1 MFTICYNLLSGGRPY
16 RLNARFFN
24 PVPSDLSP
32 EHRLEAEGYSML
44 KHMIVALVAGLSFG
58 TLFCHAQSA
67 LLDLPRDS
75 QHSAVTQR
83 IGITDITISYSRP
96 LVKGRPIWGKLVP
109 YNEVWRTGA
118 NENTTIKFTD
128 DVSIEGKPLPKG
140 VYALFTIPG
149 ENQWTIIFSKV
160 HTAWGSFTY
169 NQADDALRVTVK
181 PQASDPHEALAFDF
195 DDVKADSAVA
205 TLRWEKV
212 AVPFKVDVK
221 VHDIVQASLHN
232 QLQGLPQYTWEG
244 WDDAATYLLTNKYDL
259 NEALQYEET
268 SIRTEPRFDN
278 YLTKSQIL
286 EAMGRK
292 DDSEA
297 AKKNAL
303 DRATAAQLYY
313 YGRQLQGQGKQD
325 QAFALFREA
334 AKKDPNDWVVHDGT
348 ARIYSAS
355 GDYDNALK
363 EIKIT
368 VAGAPENQKIFFEP
382 LVKKL
387 EAKQD
392 INKN

>member
-1 MFTICYNLLSGGRPY
+1 MFKHLLIS
-16 RLNARFFN
+16 LTA
-24 PVPSDLSP
+24 
-32 EHRLEAEGYSML
+32 
-44 KHMIVALVAGLSFG
+44 IVALSVGNPVS
-58 TLFCHAQSA
+58 HAQSA

-75 QHSAVTQR
+75 QHSVVTQR

-128 DVSIEGKPLPKG
+128 DVSIEGKPLAKG

-169 NQADDALRVTVK
+169 SQADDALRVTVK

-205 TLRWEKV
+205 TLRWEKIS
-212 AVPFKVDVK
+212 VPFKVDVK
-221 VHDIVQASLHN
+221 VHDIVQASLPN
-232 QLQGLPQYTWEG
+232 QLQGLAQYTWEG

-259 NEALQYEET
+259 NQALQYEET

>member
-1 MFTICYNLLSGGRPY
+1 
-16 RLNARFFN
+16 
-24 PVPSDLSP
+24 
-32 EHRLEAEGYSML
+32 ML
-44 KHMIVALVAGLSFG
+44 KHLIVALVAGLAFG
-58 TLFCHAQSA
+58 SSFCHAQSA

-83 IGITDITISYSRP
+83 IGITDITIGYSRP

-118 NENTTIKFTD
+118 NENTIIKFTD
-128 DVSIEGKPLPKG
+128 DVTIEGKPLAKG
-140 VYALFTIPG
+140 TYALFTIPG
-149 ENQWTIIFSKV
+149 ENQWTVIFSKV

-181 PQASDPHEALAFDF
+181 PQATELHEAMTFDF
-195 DDVKADSAVA
+195 DDVKVDSAVA
-205 TLRWEKV
+205 TLRWEKI
-212 AVPFKVDVK
+212 AVPFKVEVN

-232 QLQGLPQYTWEG
+232 QLQGLAQYTWEG
-244 WDDAATYLLTNKYDL
+244 WDDAATYLLTSKYDL

-292 DDSEA
+292 DDSEV
-297 AKKNAL
+297 AKTLAL

-313 YGRQLQGQGKQD
+313 YGRQLQTQGKQD
-325 QAFALFREA
+325 QAFDLFRQA

-348 ARIYSAS
+348 ARIYSS
-355 GDYDNALK
+355 KGDYGAALK

-368 VAGAPENQKIFFEP
+368 LAGAPDNQKIFFEP

-387 EAKQD
+387 EAGQD

>member
-1 MFTICYNLLSGGRPY
+1 
-16 RLNARFFN
+16 
-24 PVPSDLSP
+24 
-32 EHRLEAEGYSML
+32 ML
-44 KHMIVALVAGLSFG
+44 KHLVAVLVVIAGLSFG
-58 TLFCHAQSA
+58 NSFCHAQSA

-109 YNEVWRTGA
+109 YDEVWRTGA
-118 NENTTIKFTD
+118 NENTVIKFTD
-128 DVSIEGKPLPKG
+128 DVSIEGKPLAKG
-140 VYALFTIPG
+140 TYALFTIPG
-149 ENQWTIIFSKV
+149 ENQWTVIFSKV
-160 HTAWGSFTY
+160 HSAWGSFTY

-181 PQASDPHEALAFDF
+181 PQATELHEAMTFDF

-212 AVPFKVDVK
+212 AVPFKVDVN

-232 QLQGLPQYTWEG
+232 QLQGLAQYTWEG
-244 WDDAATYLLTNKYDL
+244 WDDAATYLLTAKYDL

-292 DDSEA
+292 DDSEV
-297 AKKNAL
+297 AKKQAL
-303 DRATAAQLYY
+303 DRATAAQLYG
-313 YGRQLQGQGKQD
+313 YGRLLQGQGKQD
-325 QAFALFREA
+325 QAFDYFRQA

-348 ARIYSAS
+348 ARIYSAK
-355 GDYDNALK
+355 GDYSNALK

-368 VAGAPENQKIFFEP
+368 LAGAPDNQKIFFEP

-387 EAKQD
+387 EAGQD

>member
-1 MFTICYNLLSGGRPY
+1 VFKHLL
-16 RLNARFFN
+16 
-24 PVPSDLSP
+24 VT
-32 EHRLEAEGYSML
+32 
-44 KHMIVALVAGLSFG
+44 LVAIAALSLG
-58 TLFCHAQSA
+58 NPLCHAQSA

-75 QHSAVTQR
+75 QRSVVTQR
-83 IGITDITISYSRP
+83 IGITDITINYHRP
-96 LVKGRPIWGKLVP
+96 LVKGRTIWGKVVP

-118 NENTTIKFTD
+118 NENTTITFTD
-128 DVSIEGKPLPKG
+128 AIAIEGKPLAKG
-140 VYALFTIPG
+140 TYGLFAIPSQ
-149 ENQWTIIFSKV
+149 NQWTIIFSKV
-160 HTAWGSFTY
+160 NSAWGSFTY
-169 NQADDALRVTVK
+169 KEADDALRVTVK
-181 PQASDPHEALAFDF
+181 PQASDPHEALTYDF
-195 DDVKADSAVA
+195 DDVKADSTVV
-205 TLRWEKV
+205 TLRWEKL
-212 AVPFKVDVK
+212 AVPFKVDVN

-232 QLQGLPQYTWEG
+232 QLQGLPQYMWEG
-244 WDDAATYLLTNKYDL
+244 WDDAATYLLTAKYDL
-259 NEALQYEET
+259 DEALQYEET

-292 DDSEA
+292 DDSEV
-297 AKKNAL
+297 AKKQAL

-313 YGRQLQGQGKQD
+313 YGRQLQTQGKQD
-325 QAFALFREA
+325 QAFDLFRQA

-348 ARIYSAS
+348 ARLYSAQ

-368 VAGAPENQKIFFEP
+368 LAGAPDNQKIFFEP

>member
-1 MFTICYNLLSGGRPY
+1 
-16 RLNARFFN
+16 
-24 PVPSDLSP
+24 
-32 EHRLEAEGYSML
+32 ML
-44 KHMIVALVAGLSFG
+44 KHLIIALVAGLALGSSF
-58 TLFCHAQSA
+58 CQAQSA

-83 IGITDITISYSRP
+83 IGITDITINYSRP

-118 NENTTIKFTD
+118 NENTIIKFTD
-128 DVSIEGKPLPKG
+128 DVTVEGKPLAKG
-140 VYALFTIPG
+140 TYALFTIPG
-149 ENQWTIIFSKV
+149 ENQWTVIFSKV
-160 HTAWGSFTY
+160 HSAWGSFTY

-181 PQASDPHEALAFDF
+181 PQATELHEAMTFDF
-195 DDVKADSAVA
+195 DDVKPDSAVA
-205 TLRWEKV
+205 TLSWEKV
-212 AVPFKVDVK
+212 AVPFKVDVNT
-221 VHDIVQASLHN
+221 HDIVQASLHN
-232 QLQGLPQYTWEG
+232 QLQGLAQYTWEG
-244 WDDAATYLLTNKYDL
+244 WDDAATYLLANKYDL

-292 DDSEA
+292 DDAEV
-297 AKKNAL
+297 AKNRAL
-303 DRATAAQLYY
+303 ERATAAQLYG
-313 YGRQLQGQGKQD
+313 YGRLLQGQGKQD
-325 QAFALFREA
+325 QAFDYFRQA

-348 ARIYSAS
+348 ARIYSAK
-355 GDYDNALK
+355 GDYSNALK

-368 VAGAPENQKIFFEP
+368 LAGAPDNQKIFFEP

-387 EAKQD
+387 EAGQD

>member
-1 MFTICYNLLSGGRPY
+1 MVV
-16 RLNARFFN
+16 FFN
-24 PVPSDLSP
+24 PVPADIFPGKQSKSG
-32 EHRLEAEGYSML
+32 GYSML
-44 KHMIVALVAGLSFG
+44 KQFVVALVAVAGFSLG
-58 TLFCHAQSA
+58 NPLCRAQSA

-118 NENTTIKFTD
+118 NENTTIRFTD
-128 DVSIEGKPLPKG
+128 DVSIEGKPLAKG

-149 ENQWTIIFSKV
+149 ENEWTVIFSKV

-169 NQADDALRVTVK
+169 SQADDVLRVTVK
-181 PQASDPHEALAFDF
+181 PQTTEPQEALAFDF

-212 AVPFKVDVK
+212 AVPFKIDVN

-232 QLQGLPQYTWEG
+232 QLQGLAQYTWEG
-244 WDDAATYLLTNKYDL
+244 WDDAATYLLTAKYDL

-292 DDSEA
+292 DESET
-297 AKKNAL
+297 AKNQAL
-303 DRATAAQLYY
+303 QRATAAQLYG
-313 YGRQLQGQGKQD
+313 YGRLLQGQGKQD
-325 QAFALFREA
+325 QAFDYFRQA

-348 ARIYSAS
+348 ARIYSAK

-368 VAGAPENQKIFFEP
+368 LAGAPDNQKIFFEP
-382 LVKKL
+382 MVKKL

-392 INKN
+392 INK

>member
-1 MFTICYNLLSGGRPY
+1 
-16 RLNARFFN
+16 
-24 PVPSDLSP
+24 
-32 EHRLEAEGYSML
+32 ML
-44 KHMIVALVAGLSFG
+44 KHLIVALVAGLAFGSSFS
-58 TLFCHAQSA
+58 HAQSA

-118 NENTTIKFTD
+118 NENTIVKFTD
-128 DVSIEGKPLPKG
+128 DVTIEGKPLAKG
-140 VYALFTIPG
+140 TYALFTIPG
-149 ENQWTIIFSKV
+149 ENQWTVVFSKV

-181 PQASDPHEALAFDF
+181 PQATELHEAMTFDF

-212 AVPFKVDVK
+212 AVPFKVEVN

-232 QLQGLPQYTWEG
+232 QLQGLAQYTWEG
-244 WDDAATYLLTNKYDL
+244 WDDAATYLLTSKYDL

-292 DDSEA
+292 DDSEV
-297 AKKNAL
+297 AKKQAL

-313 YGRQLQGQGKQD
+313 YGRQLQTQGKQD
-325 QAFALFREA
+325 QAFDLFRQA
-334 AKKDPNDWVVHDGT
+334 ANKDPNDWVVHDGT
-348 ARIYSAS
+348 ARIYSS
-355 GDYDNALK
+355 KGDYSAALK

-368 VAGAPENQKIFFEP
+368 LAGAPDNQKIFFQP

-387 EAKQD
+387 EAGQD